1 VQERKRRKP
10 ACIGVRAPIVAM
22 KPGNAGGA
30 KGCRKMEAGCQDRR
44 KKTERKCLKRLSKT
58 EKSEPDGQGGSC
70 DMDRPNVDS
79 ARRGRQG
86 RQVV

>member
-22 KPGNAGGA
+22 KPGNSGGA

-58 EKSEPDGQGGSC
+58 EKSEPDGH
-70 DMDRPNVDS
+70 
-79 ARRGRQG
+79 GRKLRYGQTEC
-86 RQVV
+86 